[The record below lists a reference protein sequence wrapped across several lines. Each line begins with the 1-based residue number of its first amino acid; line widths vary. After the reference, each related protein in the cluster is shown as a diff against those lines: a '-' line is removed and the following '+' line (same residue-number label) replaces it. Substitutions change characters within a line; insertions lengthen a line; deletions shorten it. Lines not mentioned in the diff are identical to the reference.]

1 MNHRHLFEIAQT
13 LDFEVR
19 FKLVEPLDII
29 AFADKFHKIPRIVSG
44 SDPAERIYSC
54 KYRSFTKELTP
65 QINANLWYM
74 YSVVL
79 SSMADEV
86 RLSDVLY
93 KWFTAFKLSNLKSN
107 HLIMIKPYD
116 LDYIVVFVDVYER
129 GLSYLLFK
137 HFKHRGYEYVE
148 IDDKSPKG
156 IIFTVQNL

>member
-1 MNHRHLFEIAQT
+1 MTDEVDVKRSHTRREMRVRASELYSVHQYIYSQEPFEYVLMNHRHLFEIAQT

-29 AFADKFHKIPRIVSG
+29 AFAEKFHKIPHVVSG

-79 SSMADEV
+79 SFMADEEV
-86 RLSDVLY
+86 VVLC
-93 KWFTAFKLSNLKSN
+93 
-107 HLIMIKPYD
+107 
-116 LDYIVVFVDVYER
+116 ER
-129 GLSYLLFK
+129 HG
-137 HFKHRGYEYVE
+137 HRGRGA
-148 IDDKSPKG
+148 DGP
-156 IIFTVQNL
+156 IIGLMTERLFI